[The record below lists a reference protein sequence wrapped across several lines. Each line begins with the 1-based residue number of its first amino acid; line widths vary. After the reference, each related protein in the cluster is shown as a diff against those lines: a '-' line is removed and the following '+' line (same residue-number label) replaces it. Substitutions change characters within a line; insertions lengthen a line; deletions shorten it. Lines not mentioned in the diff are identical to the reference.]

1 MREAERAY
9 YEHRAPEYDDWYLG
23 AGLFAERVRPGWAE
37 ELATLKAVMASLRF
51 DAILDVACGTG
62 FLTEC
67 LSGKVIGLDQS
78 ASMLAVARGRLP
90 RADFVRG
97 DGLQIPFR
105 SKQFDCLM
113 AGHFYGHL
121 DEGARRL
128 FLDEGRRV
136 SKSMLI
142 FDAAQREDVPPEEY
156 QERVL
161 SDGSRHVV
169 YKRYFTPERLIAE
182 IGTGRTLHAG
192 RWFVAVL
199 A

>member
-1 MREAERAY
+1 
-9 YEHRAPEYDDWYLG
+9 
-23 AGLFAERVRPGWAE
+23 
-37 ELATLKAVMASLRF
+37 
-51 DAILDVACGTG
+51 
-62 FLTEC
+62 
-67 LSGKVIGLDQS
+67 
-78 ASMLAVARGRLP
+78 
-90 RADFVRG
+90 
-97 DGLQIPFR
+97 
-105 SKQFDCLM
+105 M

-128 FLDEGRRV
+128 FLEEARRV